1 MAQPVS
7 PTIDITRKDK
17 RSRLLEIVRVIREHD
32 MLKNFLKQKNP
43 KEIRL
48 GLQELGPTFIKA
60 GQLLSTRPD
69 LVSPAYIK
77 ELRKLQDNV
86 QIDSF
91 ATISQIFEEQTGKTI
106 AQTFASFEQEP
117 FASASIGQTHRATLK
132 DGTKVVVKIQHPKVE
147 ELVNTDLSLFR
158 QAIHIL
164 KFAPDLGVIDPNE
177 ILNEIQTALL
187 NEINT
192 EVEIKNGEQFY
203 QLNNNDG
210 IIEVPKIYRQYCA
223 AKVLV
228 NSQMPGQS
236 IKVLA
241 NQKLSSDPK
250 VATAQKKQR
259 RFLAEVLVK
268 NFIKQVFTDNFFHA
282 DPHPGNILF
291 YELPKNNTR
300 LPRYQTTHHF
310 SKEIG
315 AKQIEIGTK
324 KQLPNYRIV
333 YLDFGMMGRLTPN
346 LVDGISNI
354 ILALNTK
361 DTRLIGQAILAVC
374 NRTGKVDEED
384 FYEELGIF
392 LQPYMQMGL
401 GQIDLAEMLFSIIAL
416 CRNNNLQAKSEVTLL
431 VKAFASLE
439 GLVAQLDPEL
449 SMMDVVRPFARDYL
463 KKKLNLRNELEDHAL
478 SMAQAL
484 KIAPQIPLKID
495 RLLDL
500 VMQGQGRIN
509 FKFRGQ
515 DRFFDRIDQLV
526 NRIVISIILAA
537 LILGSSMLV
546 MGGQQHPAIY
556 NLGVTGYIISFILI
570 LFLITTTLYTH
581 YKNKK

>member
-1 MAQPVS
+1 MSQPVS
-7 PTIDITRKDK
+7 PTLEITRKDK
-17 RSRLLEIVRVIREHD
+17 RIRLLEIVHVIREHD

-43 KEIRL
+43 REVRL

-86 QIDSF
+86 PIDSF
-91 ATISQIFEEQTGKTI
+91 ETIAHIFKEQTGKTI
-106 AQTFASFEQEP
+106 AQTFASFDELP

-158 QAIHIL
+158 QALHIL
-164 KFAPDLGVIDPNE
+164 KFAPDLGVIEPNE
-177 ILNEIQTALL
+177 ILNEIQSALL

-192 EVEIKNGEQFY
+192 EVEIKNGQEFY
-203 QLNNNDG
+203 RLNHG
-210 IIEVPKIYRQYCA
+210 QSIIEVPKIYQQYCA
-223 AKVLV
+223 PKVLV
-228 NSQMPGQS
+228 NSQMQGQS

-241 NQKLSSDPK
+241 NQKISQDPK
-250 VATAQKKQR
+250 IAAKQKQQR
-259 RFLAEVLVK
+259 RFLGEVLVQ

-291 YELPKNNTR
+291 YELPENNTR
-300 LPRYQTTHHF
+300 LPRYQTTHSF
-310 SKEIG
+310 KKEIG
-315 AKQIEIGTK
+315 GRQIEIGTK
-324 KQLPNYRIV
+324 KQLPPYRIV
-333 YLDFGMMGRLTPN
+333 YLDFGMMGHLTPN

-401 GQIDLAEMLFSIIAL
+401 GQIDLAEMLFSIIGL
-416 CRNNNLQAKSEVTLL
+416 CRHNNLQAKSEVTLL

-439 GLVAQLDPEL
+439 GLVAQLDPDL

-463 KKKLNLRNELEDHAL
+463 KKKLNLKNELEDYSL
-478 SMAQAL
+478 LMAQAL
-484 KIAPQIPLKID
+484 KVTPQIPLKMD

-509 FKFRGQ
+509 FKFKGQ
-515 DRFFDRIDQLV
+515 EHFFDRVDQLV
-526 NRIVISIILAA
+526 NRLITSIILAA

-556 NLGVTGYIISFILI
+556 NLGVTGYVISFVLI
-570 LFLITTTLYTH
+570 LFLVVTTMHNH

>member
-1 MAQPVS
+1 MTVA
-7 PTIDITRKDK
+7 PTIEITRKDK
-17 RSRLLEIVRVIREHD
+17 RSRLLEIVHVIREHD
-32 MLKNFLKQKNP
+32 MIKNFLKQKNP

-69 LVSPAYIK
+69 LVSPEYIK

-91 ATISQIFEEQTGKTI
+91 ETIAQIFLEQTGKSI
-106 AQTFASFEQEP
+106 AETFASFEKQP
-117 FASASIGQTHRATLK
+117 FASGSIGQTHKATLK
-132 DGTKVVVKIQHPKVE
+132 DNTPVVVKIQHPKVE

-164 KFAPDLGVIDPNE
+164 KFAPDISVINPKE

-187 NEINT
+187 NEIDT
-192 EVEIKNGEQFY
+192 QVEMQNGEEFY
-203 QLNNNDG
+203 QLNNATS
-210 IIEVPKIYRQYCA
+210 IIEVPKVYREYSA
-223 AKVLV
+223 PKVLV
-228 NSQMPGQS
+228 NSLMPGKS
-236 IKVLA
+236 IQVLV
-241 NQKLSSDPK
+241 NQKLSDDPK
-250 VATAQKKQR
+250 KAAQQKKLR
-259 RFLAEVLVK
+259 RFIGEVLVQ

-291 YELPKNNTR
+291 YELPQNSTK
-300 LPRYQTTHHF
+300 LPRYQTTHQF
-310 SKEIG
+310 QKTLGSTDIDI
-315 AKQIEIGTK
+315 ATQK
-324 KQLPNYRIV
+324 KLPACRLV
-333 YLDFGMMGRLTPN
+333 YLDFGMMGHLTPN
-346 LVDGISNI
+346 LVDGITNI

-384 FYEELGIF
+384 FYEELGVF

-401 GQIDLAEMLFSIIAL
+401 GQIDLADMLFSILSL

-439 GLVAQLDPEL
+439 GLVAQLDPDL
-449 SMMDVVRPFARDYL
+449 AMMDVVRPFARDYL

-478 SMAQAL
+478 LMAQAI
-484 KIAPQIPLKID
+484 KATPQIPIKVE
-495 RLLDL
+495 RLLDIF
-500 VMQGQGRIN
+500 MQGQGRIN
-509 FKFRGQ
+509 FKFKEQ
-515 DRFFDRIDQLV
+515 DRFFDRVDQLV

-556 NLGVTGYIISFILI
+556 NLGVCGYIISFVLI
-570 LFLITTTLYTH
+570 LFLVITTLHNH
-581 YKNKK
+581 YKNKQ